1 MVASV
6 ILNIPKFLEARLEE
20 VVDLH
25 NLTFLP
31 IILKQTI
38 LLISLFFF
46 FGQMENGPSEKNLTE
61 QTVIYNVTELRV
73 DSNYVYYY
81 IHWTRWAIIWFHY

>member
-25 NLTFLP
+25 NLSPPPHFSEANNSVSFIT
-31 IILKQTI
+31 
-38 LLISLFFF
+38 FF
-46 FGQMENGPSEKNLTE
+46 FGQMENGPSEKNVTE

-81 IHWTRWAIIWFHY
+81 IHWTR

>member
-1 MVASV
+1 MLSYLVPAMVASV

-25 NLTFLP
+25 NHHSEANNSVGFIT
-31 IILKQTI
+31 
-38 LLISLFFF
+38 FF
-46 FGQMENGPSEKNLTE
+46 FGQMENGPSEKNVTE

-81 IHWTRWAIIWFHY
+81 IHWTR